1 MNGEQVRAAV
11 TALVP
16 EVRDRAEEIAA
27 GRRLPDDLVES
38 LKAAGA
44 FRMPMPRS
52 WGGPEMTPSAQ
63 LAVVET
69 LATADPSTA
78 WCVMIG
84 SDAGYYSAFLDD
96 AAGRDLFPDLDRIVA
111 GWLMPA
117 GRADVV
123 DGGYRVS
130 GRWAFGSC
138 SLHADVL
145 VGGCFVF
152 DGDEMRLGANGLPE
166 VRIVMAPA

>member
-1 MNGEQVRAAV
+1 MGETIVNGAQVLAAV

-52 WGGPEMTPSAQ
+52 WDGPEMTPSEQ

-117 GRADVV
+117 GAGR
-123 DGGYRVS
+123 RRRRRLS
-130 GRWAFGSC
+130 GQR
-138 SLHADVL
+138 SLGVRELQPARGRPRRGL
-145 VGGCFVF
+145 L
-152 DGDEMRLGANGLPE
+152 RL
-166 VRIVMAPA
+166 RR